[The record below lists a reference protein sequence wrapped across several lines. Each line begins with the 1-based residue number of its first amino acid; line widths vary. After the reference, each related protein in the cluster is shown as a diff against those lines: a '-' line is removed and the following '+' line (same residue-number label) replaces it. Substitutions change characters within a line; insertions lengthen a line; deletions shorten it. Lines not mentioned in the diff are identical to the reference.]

1 MNDDLYASLA
11 EDESMPSHDLQG
23 RVAVVTGGA
32 RGIGFETAKALSAAG
47 AVLVLADLDEDQAKS
62 SAAVIAEA
70 GGVASGHGLDVTK
83 PGAVTALA
91 DRIAEQHGRLD
102 ILVNSAGIARITPA
116 LDTPDDEW
124 RLIMDVNVNGVF
136 WCSRAFG
143 RHMVE
148 AKRGSIVNLG
158 SMSGLIVNRPQSA
171 AAYVA
176 SKAAVHMMTKAL
188 ACEWATAGVRVNALA
203 PGYIAT
209 DMTLQMRARPELF
222 GTWMEMTPMG
232 RCGEPAE
239 VASAAVFLASDAA
252 SYITGTILSVDGGYT
267 SW

>member
-1 MNDDLYASLA
+1 MSQRVL
-11 EDESMPSHDLQG
+11 EG

-32 RGIGFETAKALSAAG
+32 RGIGFETGKALSQAG
-47 AVLVLADLDEDQAKS
+47 AVVVLADLDGAAAET
-62 SAAVIAEA
+62 SARTIAET
-70 GGVASGHGLDVTK
+70 GEASFGHGLDVTN
-83 PGAVTALA
+83 PGAVTAFA
-91 DRIAEQHGRLD
+91 DRVRKDHGRID
-102 ILVNSAGIARITPA
+102 VLVNSAGIARITPA
-116 LDTPDDEW
+116 LETSDDEW

-148 AKRGSIVNLG
+148 ARKGSIVNLG

-171 AAYVA
+171 AAYIA

-188 ACEWATAGVRVNALA
+188 ACEWAQLGVRVNALA

-222 GTWMEMTPMG
+222 DTWMAMTPMG
-232 RCGEPAE
+232 RCGEPSE
-239 VASAAVFLASDAA
+239 VASSAVFLASDAA
-252 SYITGTILSVDGGYT
+252 SYITGAILSVDGGYT
-267 SW
+267 AW

>member
-1 MNDDLYASLA
+1 M
-11 EDESMPSHDLQG
+11 
-23 RVAVVTGGA
+23 VAWM
-32 RGIGFETAKALSAAG
+32 FSSTA
-47 AVLVLADLDEDQAKS
+47 
-62 SAAVIAEA
+62 
-70 GGVASGHGLDVTK
+70 
-83 PGAVTALA
+83 P
-91 DRIAEQHGRLD
+91 
-102 ILVNSAGIARITPA
+102 GIARITPA
-116 LDTPDDEW
+116 LETPDDEW
-124 RLIMDVNVNGVF
+124 RLIMDINVNGVF

-148 AKRGSIVNLG
+148 ARRGSIVNLG
-158 SMSGLIVNRPQSA
+158 SMSGLIVNRPQSAA

-209 DMTLQMRARPELF
+209 DMTLQMRARPDLF
-222 GTWMEMTPMG
+222 NTWLEMTPMG

>member
-1 MNDDLYASLA
+1 MS
-11 EDESMPSHDLQG
+11 EQVLQG
-23 RVAVVTGGA
+23 RIAVVTGGA
-32 RGIGFETAKALSAAG
+32 RGIGLETAKALSKAG
-47 AVLVLADLDEDQAKS
+47 AVLVLADLDEAAAQA
-62 SAAVIAEA
+62 AARVITQ
-70 GGVASGHGLDVTK
+70 GGGLASGCGLDVTDAD
-83 PGAVTALA
+83 AVTAAA
-91 DRIAEQHGRLD
+91 DRLAREHGRLD

-116 LDTPDDEW
+116 LDTPDAEW

-143 RHMVE
+143 RHMVA

-171 AAYVA
+171 AAYIS

-188 ACEWATAGVRVNALA
+188 ACEWAQSGVRVNALA

-222 GTWMEMTPMG
+222 QTWMDMTPMG
-232 RCGEPAE
+232 RCGEPSE

-252 SYITGTILSVDGGYT
+252 SYITGSILSVDGGYT
-267 SW
+267 AW

>member
-1 MNDDLYASLA
+1 MSERLL
-11 EDESMPSHDLQG
+11 EG

-32 RGIGFETAKALSAAG
+32 RGIGFETAKALSKAG
-47 AVLVLADLDEDQAKS
+47 AAVVLADIDAAAAQKSALDLAQTGAHATGYE
-62 SAAVIAEA
+62 
-70 GGVASGHGLDVTK
+70 LDVTDAH
-83 PGAVTALA
+83 AVTAIA
-91 DRIAEQHGRLD
+91 DQVARLHGRID
-102 ILVNSAGIARITPA
+102 ILVNSAGIARISPA
-116 LDTPDDEW
+116 LDTPDTEW

-143 RHMVE
+143 RYMVE

-171 AAYVA
+171 AAYVS

-188 ACEWATAGVRVNALA
+188 ACEWAKSGVRVNALA

-222 GTWMEMTPMG
+222 ETWMDITPMG
-232 RCGEPAE
+232 RCGEPSE

-252 SYITGTILSVDGGYT
+252 SYITGSILSVDGGYT
-267 SW
+267 AW